1 MAINRQFIGYSLPPF
16 IVTVERERLRQ
27 FAAAIGASP
36 PGSDEDGAPPTYLK
50 VIEGENDSSR
60 RILSALGV
68 DLKRV
73 LHAEQEFEYHA
84 AYRAGDQLA
93 VERTVSNIYERKA
106 GELEFVVVDTLIR
119 QSSGQLVART
129 QQVILV
135 RNPAP
140 VAA

>member
-1 MAINRQFIGYSLPPF
+1 MTIDRQFIGYSLPPF
-16 IVTVERERLRQ
+16 TVTVERERLRQ

-36 PGSDEDGAPPTYLK
+36 PGGDEDSALPTYLK
-50 VIEGENDSSR
+50 VIEGEDNSSR
-60 RILSALGV
+60 KILSALGV

-73 LHAEQEFEYHA
+73 LHAEQQFEYHA
-84 AYRAGDQLA
+84 PYRAGDQLA

-119 QSSGQLVART
+119 QSSGALVART

-135 RNPAP
+135 RNAAP
-140 VAA
+140 VTT

>member
-1 MAINRQFIGYSLPPF
+1 MPINRQFIGYTLPPF
-16 IVTVERERLRQ
+16 TVTVEAERLRQ
-27 FAAAIGASP
+27 FASAIGAP
-36 PGSDEDGAPPTYLK
+36 PGSDSSGAPPTYLK
-50 VIEGENDSSR
+50 VIEGEGNSSR
-60 RILSALGV
+60 NLLTLLGV

-84 AYRAGDQLA
+84 PYRAGDQLA

-106 GELEFVVVDTLIR
+106 GQLEFIVVDTVIR
-119 QSSGQLVART
+119 HTSGQLVGRT